1 MFGGTTVG
9 EAATDG
15 TTAGGATVGGTT
27 VDEAMNGGTMFGG
40 ATIGGTTSGW

>member
-1 MFGGTTVG
+1 MF
-9 EAATDG
+9 
-15 TTAGGATVGGTT
+15 GGTT

>member
-1 MFGGTTVG
+1 MFGGTTVD
-9 EAATDG
+9 EATTDG